1 MLPSKA
7 FNSIEEYNAFF
18 NHANRKNQKEKLL
31 KEADEAIAW
40 GHRDNES
47 TGYTP
52 GQFISVIIQL
62 RNFIQQNVP

>member
-1 MLPSKA
+1 MSPSKA
-7 FNSIEEYNAFF
+7 FASIEEYNAFF
-18 NHANRKNQKEKLL
+18 NHANGRNQKEKLL

-40 GHRDNES
+40 GHADNEC

-62 RNFIQQNVP
+62 RNFIAKNVP